1 MLETCARC
9 GGPSAALMVYSYEDR
24 AVWLEDLTS
33 ADQMIPGHPMC
44 DDHANALT
52 PPLGW
57 TLTDRRT
64 LSRLFAPLE
73 VA

>member
-1 MLETCARC
+1 MT
-9 GGPSAALMVYSYEDR
+9 YSYADR
-24 AVWLEDLTS
+24 HIWIDDLVKFPAQPGGYPLC
-33 ADQMIPGHPMC
+33 ADHG
-44 DDHANALT
+44 DRFT

-57 TLTDRRT
+57 TLTDLRS